1 MKTTAS
7 VIIGIAIIVSSIV
20 FGIFFY
26 QSKQTQQT
34 VQVIGFAGKDFESD
48 IVKWT
53 VSLSVRVGLTD
64 LPEGYERLAKELN
77 LFRDIWA
84 SAGIPST
91 EFKVFPVS
99 VMDEYGNGQ
108 KNGYLVEQ
116 RIYIVSNA
124 IDEIEKIAV
133 NPELFVK
140 KGLAFNSS
148 QIEFFSSAI
157 DAIKV
162 DLLSQATQN
171 ARERAA
177 KIIETTDMKIDKLI
191 SAKAGVF
198 QITEPLS
205 TEVAGYG
212 IYDTSSRRK
221 NIKVTVSA
229 VFSLK

>member
-1 MKTTAS
+1 
-7 VIIGIAIIVSSIV
+7 
-20 FGIFFY
+20 
-26 QSKQTQQT
+26 
-34 VQVIGFAGKDFESD
+34 
-48 IVKWT
+48 
-53 VSLSVRVGLTD
+53 
-64 LPEGYERLAKELN
+64 
-77 LFRDIWA
+77 
-84 SAGIPST
+84 
-91 EFKVFPVS
+91 
-99 VMDEYGNGQ
+99 
-108 KNGYLVEQ
+108 
-116 RIYIVSNA
+116 
-124 IDEIEKIAV
+124 
-133 NPELFVK
+133 LFVK